1 MAIKG
6 TLSFPGDK
14 SISHR
19 ALMIGALTEGPCKI
33 TNLSTGLDV
42 RTTRQ
47 CLEACGITIETR
59 ADYTIVHGGELQNPA
74 RDLDCGNSGT
84 TVRLLTGL
92 LAGKQIHAR
101 LVGDKSLSKRP
112 MNRIIRP
119 LQSMGAHIESADG
132 KLPMELFPKQ
142 LAGFQYTMPIASAQ
156 VKSAIIFAAL
166 GAPDVTVIHEPI
178 PSRDHTERML
188 NALGA
193 SIHTEDGAISIHPAQ
208 KKLSSF
214 NLNVPGDP
222 STAAFFATAAAI
234 VPDSEIILKDVLRNP
249 TRTGFYAALEMMG
262 GELESLEERVE
273 NGESIGTLKI
283 RTAGLRGITIEGD
296 MIPAL
301 IDEIPLIA
309 ILATQ
314 AEGTTIVKDARELR
328 FKESDRITA
337 IVSNLA
343 KMGVPV
349 KEYQDGFAIT
359 GPMKLKGCNIQTH
372 GDHRIAMAFAIA
384 GLISDAKVTLD
395 DSTCVDISFPEF
407 YTQLEEVMR

>member
-1 MAIKG
+1 MPIRG
-6 TLSFPGDK
+6 QLTFPGDK

-19 ALMIGALTEGPCKI
+19 ALMIGALTDGPCTI
-33 TNLSTGLDV
+33 TNLSTGLDA

-47 CLEACGITIETR
+47 CLEACGITIETH
-59 ADYTIVHGGELQNPA
+59 ANYTIVYGGELQNPVH
-74 RDLDCGNSGT
+74 DLDCGNSGT
-84 TVRLLTGL
+84 TVRLITGL
-92 LAGKQIHAR
+92 LAGKKIRAR

-119 LQSMGAHIESADG
+119 LQSMGVHIKSADG

-142 LAGFQYTMPIASAQ
+142 LEGFQYTMPVASAQ

-166 GAPDVTVIHEPI
+166 GASGSTVIHEPI

-188 NALGA
+188 RATGA
-193 SIHTEDGAISIHPAQ
+193 SIQSEDGAISIHPTQ

-249 TRTGFYAALEMMG
+249 TRTGFYRTLEMMG

-283 RTAGLRGITIEGD
+283 RTADLRGITIEGD
-296 MIPAL
+296 IVPTL
-301 IDEIPLIA
+301 IDELPLLA

-328 FKESDRITA
+328 FKESDRIVA
-337 IVSNLA
+337 IISNLA

-349 KEYQDGFAIT
+349 EEYQDGFAIT
-359 GPMKLKGCNIQTH
+359 GPMKLKGCNIQTY

-384 GLISDAKVTLD
+384 GLISDGKVTLD

-407 YTQLEEVMR
+407 YTQLEEVMQ